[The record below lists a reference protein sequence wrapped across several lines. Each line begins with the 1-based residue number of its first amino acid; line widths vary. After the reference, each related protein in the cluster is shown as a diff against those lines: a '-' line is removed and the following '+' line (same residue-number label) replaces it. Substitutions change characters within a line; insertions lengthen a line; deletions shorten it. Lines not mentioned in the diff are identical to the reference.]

1 MHAAHKAAAPTGDWL
16 STVYFQDSTH
26 PSRFGQKLVAGVM
39 AHRLT
44 RQLVRV
50 RLRVGVKVKVR
61 VRVRVKVRIRVRVRP
76 RTLGLNRDNG
86 LTRQLVHRQ
95 PDPHPPDQTAASDDG
110 APPPAQRGDSHR
122 GKRKFL
128 TQQAAPTFTL
138 TMTLAPT
145 LTLTL
150 TLTRSRT
157 LALALALALV

>member
-44 RQLVRV
+44 RQLV
-50 RLRVGVKVKVR
+50 
-61 VRVRVKVRIRVRVRP
+61 
-76 RTLGLNRDNG
+76 
-86 LTRQLVHRQ
+86 HRQ
-95 PDPHPPDQTAASDDG
+95 PDPHPSDQTAAADDG
-110 APPPAQRGDSHR
+110 TPPPVQRGDSHR

-128 TQQAAPTFTL
+128 TQQAAPAFTL
-138 TMTLAPT
+138 TTTLAPT
-145 LTLTL
+145 LTLALTLTL

>member
-44 RQLVRV
+44 RQLV
-50 RLRVGVKVKVR
+50 
-61 VRVRVKVRIRVRVRP
+61 
-76 RTLGLNRDNG
+76 
-86 LTRQLVHRQ
+86 HRQ
-95 PDPHPPDQTAASDDG
+95 PDPHPPDQTAAADDG
-110 APPPAQRGDSHR
+110 APPPAQRADSHR

-145 LTLTL
+145 PTLTLTL
-150 TLTRSRT
+150 TLTLSLSLSLT
-157 LALALALALV
+157 LTVPTLNRRPTHP